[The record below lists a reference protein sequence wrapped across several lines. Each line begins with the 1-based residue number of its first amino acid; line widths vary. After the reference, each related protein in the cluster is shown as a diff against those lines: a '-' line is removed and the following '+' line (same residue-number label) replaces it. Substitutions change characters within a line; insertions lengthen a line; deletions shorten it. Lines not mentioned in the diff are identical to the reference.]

1 MKLWQGWHN
10 TDLGRSYFH
19 YGPLGGTKKQMGILA
34 QTCKKRGVKMHGEN
48 AVVSPVVCFTLAT
61 SIGAMDVLLSAGQY
75 LVYLSHSLGT
85 QGKLHLAGGIC
96 LELFLLSYFGD

>member
-34 QTCKKRGVKMHGEN
+34 QTCKKRGVKSTGKKVGN
-48 AVVSPVVCFTLAT
+48 GKKPSGRVFF
-61 SIGAMDVLLSAGQY
+61 LSN
-75 LVYLSHSLGT
+75 SR
-85 QGKLHLAGGIC
+85 KIC
-96 LELFLLSYFGD
+96 RHFAF

>member
-34 QTCKKRGVKMHGEN
+34 QTCKKRGVKMHGEKSGKWKKKN
-48 AVVSPVVCFTLAT
+48 
-61 SIGAMDVLLSAGQY
+61 GAKKMVQAEHCK
-75 LVYLSHSLGT
+75 SHGMEFEIWESRC
-85 QGKLHLAGGIC
+85 Q
-96 LELFLLSYFGD
+96 F

>member
-34 QTCKKRGVKMHGEN
+34 QTCKNARGKKWEMEKSEVGG
-48 AVVSPVVCFTLAT
+48 FF
-61 SIGAMDVLLSAGQY
+61 LSNSRKICRHFAF
-75 LVYLSHSLGT
+75 LVYRKTIS
-85 QGKLHLAGGIC
+85 
-96 LELFLLSYFGD
+96 

>member
-34 QTCKKRGVKMHGEN
+34 QTCKKRGVKSTGKKWEMEKSQVG
-48 AVVSPVVCFTLAT
+48 
-61 SIGAMDVLLSAGQY
+61 DVLFF
-75 LVYLSHSLGT
+75 
-85 QGKLHLAGGIC
+85 I
-96 LELFLLSYFGD
+96 

>member
-34 QTCKKRGVKMHGEN
+34 QTCKKREVKRTRKKKWEWKK
-48 AVVSPVVCFTLAT
+48 AKWEVF
-61 SIGAMDVLLSAGQY
+61 LSNSRKICRHFAF
-75 LVYLSHSLGT
+75 LVYQKTIS
-85 QGKLHLAGGIC
+85 
-96 LELFLLSYFGD
+96 

>member
-34 QTCKKRGVKMHGEN
+34 QTCKKRGVKMHGEKSGKWKK
-48 AVVSPVVCFTLAT
+48 AKWEGFSQHRCLDGLVGKKQCFQSRVWSSNPNRSTF
-61 SIGAMDVLLSAGQY
+61 S
-75 LVYLSHSLGT
+75 
-85 QGKLHLAGGIC
+85 
-96 LELFLLSYFGD
+96 

>member
-34 QTCKKRGVKMHGEN
+34 QTCKKRGVKSTGKK
-48 AVVSPVVCFTLAT
+48 
-61 SIGAMDVLLSAGQY
+61 AGNGKKPSGRF
-75 LVYLSHSLGT
+75 VYLIVEKYVVIL
-85 QGKLHLAGGIC
+85 
-96 LELFLLSYFGD
+96 LF

>member
-34 QTCKKRGVKMHGEN
+34 QTCKKRGVKSTGKKSGKWKKAKWEVFYLMYCGQKK
-48 AVVSPVVCFTLAT
+48 VC
-61 SIGAMDVLLSAGQY
+61 SDKLLC
-75 LVYLSHSLGT
+75 
-85 QGKLHLAGGIC
+85 KLLMM
-96 LELFLLSYFGD
+96 

>member
-34 QTCKKRGVKMHGEN
+34 QTCKKRGVKMHGEKKK
-48 AVVSPVVCFTLAT
+48 
-61 SIGAMDVLLSAGQY
+61 
-75 LVYLSHSLGT
+75 SL
-85 QGKLHLAGGIC
+85 
-96 LELFLLSYFGD
+96 

>member
-34 QTCKKRGVKMHGEN
+34 QTCKKRGVKSTGKK
-48 AVVSPVVCFTLAT
+48 
-61 SIGAMDVLLSAGQY
+61 AGSTAHIRFQ
-75 LVYLSHSLGT
+75 LKFSKT
-85 QGKLHLAGGIC
+85 
-96 LELFLLSYFGD
+96 

>member
-34 QTCKKRGVKMHGEN
+34 QTCKKKRGVKMHGGKKVGIGKKQSGRFFYLIVEKY
-48 AVVSPVVCFTLAT
+48 VV
-61 SIGAMDVLLSAGQY
+61 ILL
-75 LVYLSHSLGT
+75 
-85 QGKLHLAGGIC
+85 
-96 LELFLLSYFGD
+96 F

>member
-34 QTCKKRGVKMHGEN
+34 QTCKKRGVKSTGKKSGKSTVIVLDKTIKFNKFQEN
-48 AVVSPVVCFTLAT
+48 TIAVS
-61 SIGAMDVLLSAGQY
+61 
-75 LVYLSHSLGT
+75 
-85 QGKLHLAGGIC
+85 
-96 LELFLLSYFGD
+96 

>member
-34 QTCKKRGVKMHGEN
+34 QTCEKRGVKSTGKKVGNGKKPSGRFSYLIVEKY
-48 AVVSPVVCFTLAT
+48 VV
-61 SIGAMDVLLSAGQY
+61 ILL
-75 LVYLSHSLGT
+75 
-85 QGKLHLAGGIC
+85 
-96 LELFLLSYFGD
+96 F

>member
-34 QTCKKRGVKMHGEN
+34 QTCKKRGVK
-48 AVVSPVVCFTLAT
+48 ST
-61 SIGAMDVLLSAGQY
+61 
-75 LVYLSHSLGT
+75 
-85 QGKLHLAGGIC
+85 GKKN
-96 LELFLLSYFGD
+96 

>member
-34 QTCKKRGVKMHGEN
+34 QTCKKRGVKMHGEK
-48 AVVSPVVCFTLAT
+48 SGKWEKSGKCRLILKFDPLSEKMRT
-61 SIGAMDVLLSAGQY
+61 SMS
-75 LVYLSHSLGT
+75 S
-85 QGKLHLAGGIC
+85 
-96 LELFLLSYFGD
+96 

>member
-34 QTCKKRGVKMHGEN
+34 QTCKKRGVKMHGEKSE
-48 AVVSPVVCFTLAT
+48 VGGVF
-61 SIGAMDVLLSAGQY
+61 LSNSRKICRHFAF
-75 LVYLSHSLGT
+75 LVYRKIIS
-85 QGKLHLAGGIC
+85 
-96 LELFLLSYFGD
+96 